1 MTNHR
6 PGAFAHDVRRGML
19 WLAIGIFAIS
29 LQDPI
34 IKAIMD
40 GYPVSEAVIIRS
52 LAALPIFAFLLWR
65 SGAFRDLVRAEPGPL
80 ILRAGL
86 FMVSYTL
93 YFIAFPAMPLANVVA
108 LYFTAPLFV
117 VALSPIV
124 IGERQSRGR
133 WIAVLIGFAGAL
145 VIAQPGVDG
154 GVGLA
159 ALLPLGSA
167 ALYAT
172 GQLIARRVGS
182 AAPATVMST
191 HQNSVFLLGAGIF
204 AFVASPWAMP
214 AGADGPAGFLLRA
227 WEIPTAPD
235 LLLLALC
242 GPIAV
247 VGTTFLTKAYRDAPP
262 GAVTTIEY
270 TLLLWAALW
279 GFLFFAE
286 IPTIATLLGAVLI
299 VASGAY
305 AMTRAVAPTTPE
317 AQPSIS

>member
-1 MTNHR
+1 MTTSSAR
-6 PGAFAHDVRRGML
+6 GAAHTVRRGML
-19 WLAIGIFAIS
+19 WLALGVFAIS

-40 GYPVSEAVIIRS
+40 GYPVSEAVVIRS
-52 LAALPIFAFLLWR
+52 LAAVPIFAVLLWR
-65 SGAFRDLVRAEPGPL
+65 TGAFRDLLYAAPGPL
-80 ILRAGL
+80 LLRAAL

-117 VALSPIV
+117 VALSPLV
-124 IGERQSRGR
+124 VGERQSRAR
-133 WIAVLIGFAGAL
+133 WVAVSIGFVGAL
-145 VIAQPGVDG
+145 VIALPGADG

-172 GQLIARRVGS
+172 GQLLARRVGS

-191 HQNSVFLLGAGIF
+191 HQNTVFLLGAGIF
-204 AFVASPWAMP
+204 ALAASPWAMP
-214 AGADGPAGFLLRA
+214 AGAEGPAGFLLRA
-227 WEIPTAPD
+227 WEVPTAPD

-247 VGTTFLTKAYRDAPP
+247 AGTVMMTKAYRDAPP
-262 GAVTTIEY
+262 GAVTTVEY
-270 TLLLWAALW
+270 TLLLWAVLW

-286 IPTIATLLGAVLI
+286 IPSPATIVGAALI

-305 AMTRAVAPTTPE
+305 AMTRAAEPGPE
-317 AQPSIS
+317 GRQPSIS